1 MEERIMD
8 NVIDKVILDQL
19 SATGTL
25 TVDNNNETKKVLK
38 PKKIELPKVGTSFL
52 IGNIPY
58 VVTYVNEGQG
68 RFTSTPKRQ

>member
-1 MEERIMD
+1 MD
-8 NVIDKVILDQL
+8 NVIDKVITDQL
-19 SATGTL
+19 TAIGTL
-25 TVDNNNETKKVLK
+25 TVDNDNASKKAFK

-58 VVTYVNEGQG
+58 EVTYVNEGQG